1 MLYDANSLK
10 MFKEYFSIPETVE
23 VTKEELTK
31 RIEELDDGTIK
42 NQLNDRLKYLK
53 YFTIREYKDYIKRS
67 HYGGMR
73 KNSRRKTSNKRR
85 KTSNKR
91 RKTSNKRRNEHTK
104 PCAKIQTKPHTKPRT
119 KPCVV

>member
-1 MLYDANSLK
+1 

-23 VTKEELTK
+23 VTKEDLTTRINELG
-31 RIEELDDGTIK
+31 DGTIK

-67 HYGGMR
+67 NYGGMW

-85 KTSNKR
+85 KTTNKR
-91 RKTSNKRRNEHTK
+91 RRRPHRG
-104 PCAKIQTKPHTKPRT
+104 PHTVSTNLSK
-119 KPCVV
+119 